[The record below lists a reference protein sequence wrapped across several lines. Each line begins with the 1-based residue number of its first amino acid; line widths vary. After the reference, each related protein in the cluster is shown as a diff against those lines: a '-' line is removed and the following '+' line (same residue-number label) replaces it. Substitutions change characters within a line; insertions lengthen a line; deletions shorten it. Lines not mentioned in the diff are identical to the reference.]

1 MLDQRLR
8 QVSSSTEEQFIEA
21 ARTGDLITLRAL
33 LAEVD
38 PKAQHS
44 KALAV
49 AAMNARLQAAL
60 ALYPSSDPEAIE
72 HWCHLRSGTDPDLIL
87 RMVEWAMTGRVGP
100 GSPSEYSRAMAI
112 AAEEQHRGLMGLL
125 YLHCCPS
132 EAVRYCRESAWFAAS
147 RRLEAYFLHRA
158 TPVPNANPVVRRL

>member
-21 ARTGDLITLRAL
+21 ARIGDLVTLRAL
-33 LAEVD
+33 LAQVD
-38 PKAQHS
+38 PRAQHS

-49 AAMNARLQAAL
+49 VAMTARLQAAL
-60 ALYPSSDPEAIE
+60 ILYPLSDPEAIE
-72 HWCHLRSGTDPDLIL
+72 QWCHLRQGTDPDLIL
-87 RMVEWAMTGRVGP
+87 RMVEWVRTGQVGP
-100 GSPSEYSRAMAI
+100 GSPSEYSKAMAI
-112 AAEEQHRGLMGLL
+112 AAEEEHEGLMALL

-132 EAVRYCRESAWFAAS
+132 EAVRYCRERAWFAAS

>member
-1 MLDQRLR
+1 MT
-8 QVSSSTEEQFIEA
+8 QVSRPAEEKFIEA
-21 ARTGDLITLRAL
+21 ARTGDLVTLHEL
-33 LAEVD
+33 LVQVD

-60 ALYPSSDPEAIE
+60 VLYPVSDPEAIE
-72 HWCHLRSGTDPDLIL
+72 HWCHLRQGTDPELIL
-87 RMVEWAMTGRVGP
+87 RMVEWARTGSVGP

-112 AAEEQHRGLMGLL
+112 AAEEQHQGLMELL

-132 EAVRYCRESAWFAAS
+132 EAMCYCQERAWFAAS
-147 RRLEAYFLHRA
+147 RRLEAHFIERA
-158 TPVPNANPVVRRL
+158 TTVPNANAVGRRL

>member
-1 MLDQRLR
+1 MSRPA
-8 QVSSSTEEQFIEA
+8 EEKFIEA
-21 ARTGDLITLRAL
+21 ARTGDLVTLHEL
-33 LAEVD
+33 LVQVD

-60 ALYPSSDPEAIE
+60 VLYPVSDPEAIE
-72 HWCHLRSGTDPDLIL
+72 HWCHLRQGTDPELIL
-87 RMVEWAMTGRVGP
+87 RMVEWARTGSVGP

-112 AAEEQHRGLMGLL
+112 AAEEQHQGLMELL

-132 EAVRYCRESAWFAAS
+132 ELKFYIKG
-147 RRLEAYFLHRA
+147 Y
-158 TPVPNANPVVRRL
+158 

>member
-1 MLDQRLR
+1 MRK
-8 QVSSSTEEQFIEA
+8 VSSRAEEQFIEA
-21 ARTGDLITLRAL
+21 ARTGDLVTLREL
-33 LAEVD
+33 LVQVD

-60 ALYPSSDPEAIE
+60 VLYPSSDPEAIE
-72 HWCHLRSGTDPDLIL
+72 RWCHLRQGTDPDLIL
-87 RMVEWAMTGRVGP
+87 RMVEWARTGRVGP

-112 AAEEQHRGLMGLL
+112 AAVEEHEGLMGLL
-125 YLHCCPS
+125 YLHCCPA
-132 EAVRYCRESAWFAAS
+132 EAVAYCQERAWFAAS

-158 TPVPNANPVVRRL
+158 TPIAKARVEVRRL

>member
-1 MLDQRLR
+1 VLGQRLR

-21 ARTGDLITLRAL
+21 ARIGDLVTLRAL

-72 HWCHLRSGTDPDLIL
+72 HWCHLRQGTDPELIL
-87 RMVEWAMTGRVGP
+87 RMVEWARTGSVGL
-100 GSPSEYSRAMAI
+100 GSPSEYSKAMAI
-112 AAEEQHRGLMGLL
+112 AAEEEHEGLMGLL
-125 YLHCCPS
+125 YLHCCPDQ
-132 EAVRYCRESAWFAAS
+132 AVSYCRERAWFAAS
-147 RRLEAYFLHRA
+147 RRLEADFLHRA
-158 TPVPNANPVVRRL
+158 TPIAKARAVVCRL

>member
-1 MLDQRLR
+1 MT

-21 ARTGDLITLRAL
+21 ARTGDLVTLRAL
-33 LAEVD
+33 LAQVD

-60 ALYPSSDPEAIE
+60 VLCPLSDPQAIE
-72 HWCHLRSGTDPDLIL
+72 QWCHLRQGTDPDLIL
-87 RMVEWAMTGRVGP
+87 RMVEWARAGSVGP

-112 AAEEQHRGLMGLL
+112 AAEEEHEGLMVLL

-132 EAVRYCRESAWFAAS
+132 EATGYCRERAWFAAS

-158 TPVPNANPVVRRL
+158 TPIAKVRVEVRRL